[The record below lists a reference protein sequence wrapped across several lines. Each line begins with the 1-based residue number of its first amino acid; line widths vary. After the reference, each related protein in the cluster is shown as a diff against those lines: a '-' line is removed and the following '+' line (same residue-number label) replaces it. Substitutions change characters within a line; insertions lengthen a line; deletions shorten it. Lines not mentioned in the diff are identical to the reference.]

1 MKEKEVI
8 KKSNDIFQKLLDYY
22 MKQKDFR
29 DVKDKLLMNK
39 DNNDDIIIKLIES

>member
-8 KKSNDIFQKLLDYY
+8 NKSNDSFQKLLDYY
-22 MKQKDFR
+22 MEPKDFR
-29 DVKDKLLMNK
+29 YMKDKLLMNK

>member
-22 MKQKDFR
+22 MEQKDFK